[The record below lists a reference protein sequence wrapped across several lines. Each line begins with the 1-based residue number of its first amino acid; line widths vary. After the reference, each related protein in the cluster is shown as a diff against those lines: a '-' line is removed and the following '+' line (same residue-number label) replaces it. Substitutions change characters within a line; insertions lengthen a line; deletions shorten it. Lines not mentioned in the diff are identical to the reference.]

1 MLKLKSN
8 TPAKNTDTTESNSKM
23 SFVKRTPKKK
33 YNTPTIN
40 RNTTTP
46 NNNTTEDSNEELSD
60 MLALIASIRNEENNL
75 HSKKT
80 TNKQNQTNNN
90 NDTTYAPQSNREN
103 TNSNMNNNT
112 NNNTNNSNRM
122 NSNTNNSSTNNNTNN
137 SNRMNSNTNTSSM
150 GNSSM
155 NSKYSDS
162 VSESDTM
169 DEYESDTMD
178 KHIHNCQYTP
188 EEVEYIV
195 SVANRKAL
203 TDKIKSLQK
212 PEWIEIYRIV
222 KNNEVKHFQENN
234 SGIWIVMN
242 KLQND
247 TIIKM
252 HRFTEYCIGNRE
264 KLENDKTQR
273 NRIRDKI
280 KKGQI
285 KNDDELIRTS
295 KLLNDED
302 ESHIKS
308 FVDQTS
314 TSGLDGDRESNLKV
328 QVNLSDAQPLRQH
341 ETDELLHKY
350 LMSRMKDDVQY
361 HHYE

>member
-8 TPAKNTDTTESNSKM
+8 TPVKNTDTTESNPKM

-33 YNTPTIN
+33 YNTPAIN
-40 RNTTTP
+40 RNTTAP
-46 NNNTTEDSNEELSD
+46 SNSIKEESKEESSD

-75 HSKKT
+75 HSKKN
-80 TNKQNQTNNN
+80 TNKQHQTNTNNN
-90 NDTTYAPQSNREN
+90 NDITHVSQSNREN
-103 TNSNMNNNT
+103 TNSNINTNHSNLNNSNLNNNT
-112 NNNTNNSNRM
+112 NNNNK
-122 NSNTNNSSTNNNTNN
+122 
-137 SNRMNSNTNTSSM
+137 MNSNTNTHTNSM
-150 GNSSM
+150 GNG
-155 NSKYSDS
+155 SKYNDS
-162 VSESDTM
+162 VVETETM
-169 DEYESDTMD
+169 DEYDSDIVD
-178 KHIHNCQYTP
+178 KHINNCQYTP
-188 EEVEYIV
+188 EEIEYIV

-222 KNNEVKHFQENN
+222 KNNEIKHFQENN

-308 FVDQTS
+308 FVDQNS

-328 QVNLSDAQPLRQH
+328 QVNLSGAQPLRQH

-361 HHYE
+361 QHYE